1 MLYIR
6 AVAAEVM
13 RYNFYRKMCNKCI
26 DNIKDIYNK
35 KSIGNCDDS
44 RYYFYRY
51 FPNYSI
57 DNIKDIYH
65 RKKLEAAMI
74 RGIIFL

>member
-13 RYNFYRKMCNKCI
+13 RYNFYRKMCKNV
-26 DNIKDIYNK
+26 
-35 KSIGNCDDS
+35 S
-44 RYYFYRY
+44 
-51 FPNYSI
+51 

-74 RGIIFL
+74 RGIIFSGIIFIGIFPKNVLII